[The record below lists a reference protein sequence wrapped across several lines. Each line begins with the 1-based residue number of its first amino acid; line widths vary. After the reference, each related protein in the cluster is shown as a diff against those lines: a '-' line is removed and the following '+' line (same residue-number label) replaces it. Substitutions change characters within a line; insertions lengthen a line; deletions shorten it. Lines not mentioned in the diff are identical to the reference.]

1 MHPVCGDAGNVT
13 TTIEV
18 AVLPS
23 EGLAIEA
30 DCYVVIDVL
39 RATTTI
45 ATLFGQ
51 GLRGLLALDDI
62 DEARSRAKADSRL
75 LFGEVHGLR
84 PEGFDFGNSP
94 VEAKRAGVHGR
105 EAVLF
110 TTNGTRALCA
120 LGAHGVVLAGAIANR
135 EAIAGAVSKYERV
148 ALVCAGEAMGRR
160 FGLDDFVAAGSIA
173 GRILALNPGAVLD
186 DAARIAAALASAALE
201 ETLRSSHHANRT
213 RLIGLGHDIDFALEA
228 DTSDVAPMVTACGEG
243 WALLEAV

>member
-1 MHPVCGDAGNVT
+1 M
-13 TTIEV
+13 
-18 AVLPS
+18 
-23 EGLAIEA
+23 AIDA

-51 GLRGLLALDDI
+51 GLRSLVALDDI
-62 DEARSRAKADSRL
+62 DEARRRAKAESRL

-84 PEGFDFGNSP
+84 PDGFDFGNSP
-94 VEAKRAGVHGR
+94 VEAKRADVAGR

-120 LGAHGVVLAGAIANR
+120 LGTRGAVFAGALANR
-135 EAIAGAVSKYERV
+135 EAIAQRVSGYERV

-173 GRILALNPGAVLD
+173 ACVLALNPGAVLD
-186 DAARIAAALASAALE
+186 DAARISAALASAALE

-213 RLIGLGHDIDFALEA
+213 RLIGLEHDIDFALEP
-228 DTSDVAPMVTACGEG
+228 DTSDAAPMVTACGEG
-243 WALLEAV
+243 WARLETI

>member
-1 MHPVCGDAGNVT
+1 M
-13 TTIEV
+13 IEV
-18 AVLPS
+18 AVLPA
-23 EGLAIEA
+23 EAMAIEA

-51 GLRGLLALDDI
+51 GLRSLVALDDI
-62 DEARSRAKADSRL
+62 EEARRRAKAESRL

-84 PEGFDFGNSP
+84 PEGFDYGNSP
-94 VEAKRAGVHGR
+94 VEAKRADVDGR
-105 EAVLF
+105 DAVLF

-120 LGAHGVVLAGAIANR
+120 LGSRGVVLAGALANR
-135 EAIAGAVSKYERV
+135 EAVARRVSEYERV

-173 GRILALNPGAVLD
+173 GRILALNPGALLD
-186 DAARIAAALASAALE
+186 DAARISAALASGALE

-213 RLIGLGHDIDFALEA
+213 RLIGLGHDIDFALEP
-228 DTSDVAPMVTACGEG
+228 DTSEVAPMVTACGEG
-243 WALLEAV
+243 WALLETI